1 MPGNLEPKA
10 WAALRRSDDDQQ
22 HLGEVKMTIVDLGV
36 ARENRAK
43 ALEQTVTG
51 SETIELFHVRSIAP
65 ELKGHR
71 DVPISWFVSERPQP
85 LGLSYASLIE
95 NYDPADRFRMYSEG
109 AIDELFTRAEADA
122 LVAYL
127 KDHYDDLRPATHS
140 RQNQQPFCKVQ
151 VLGRRALAGAPRY
164 LSPVL
169 ARRKLS
175 ASK

>member
-1 MPGNLEPKA
+1 LPRDVFVRVGDQRMPGNLEPKA

-71 DVPISWFVSERPQP
+71 DVPISWSVSERPQP

-109 AIDELFTRAEADA
+109 AIEELFARAEADA
-122 LVAYL
+122 LAAHL
-127 KDHYDDLRPATHS
+127 KDHYDDLRP
-140 RQNQQPFCKVQ
+140 QPIHD
-151 VLGRRALAGAPRY
+151 RNNNPSARY
-164 LSPVL
+164 KFL
-169 ARRKLS
+169 RGGH
-175 ASK
+175 